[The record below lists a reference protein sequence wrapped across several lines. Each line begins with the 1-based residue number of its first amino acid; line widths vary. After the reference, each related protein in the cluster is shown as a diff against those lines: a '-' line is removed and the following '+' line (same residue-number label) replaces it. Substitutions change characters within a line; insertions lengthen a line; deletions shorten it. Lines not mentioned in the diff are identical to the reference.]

1 MDIIDVPGF
10 LDPKAQ
16 LDQDVSETTINIL
29 KEKEKVAAILILI
42 ANGKLS
48 ADIELMIRV
57 YAKQL
62 RLGQDP
68 ERWKHVYFIITHVD
82 YDSDRHSHSREPWL
96 KDIFA

>member
-1 MDIIDVPGF
+1 

-16 LDQDVSETTINIL
+16 LDQTVSEITINLL
-29 KEKEKVAAILILI
+29 KAKEKVAAFFIII

-68 ERWKHVYFIITHVD
+68 
-82 YDSDRHSHSREPWL
+82 
-96 KDIFA
+96 